1 MSADASALLDEAR
14 RLLAKAPGDTAGM
27 WPKAVALLA
36 RQSLETALDD
46 FWRWKAPGA
55 QLASRYAQ
63 LICIGAF
70 VKDATVAAGIR
81 FAWNDLSRACHH
93 HAYELAPTADEL
105 SRMIAGVAGFIHH
118 LRTSEP

>member
-1 MSADASALLDEAR
+1 MSTDASALLDEAR
-14 RLLAKAPGDTAGM
+14 RLLAKAPGDTGGM
-27 WPKAVALLA
+27 WPKAVALLT
-36 RQSLETALDD
+36 RQSLESALDD

-70 VKDATVAAGIR
+70 VKDDRVAAGIR
-81 FAWNDLSRACHH
+81 SAWNDLSRACHH

-105 SRMIAGVAGFIHH
+105 NRMVASVAGFIQH
-118 LRTSEP
+118 LRTAAP